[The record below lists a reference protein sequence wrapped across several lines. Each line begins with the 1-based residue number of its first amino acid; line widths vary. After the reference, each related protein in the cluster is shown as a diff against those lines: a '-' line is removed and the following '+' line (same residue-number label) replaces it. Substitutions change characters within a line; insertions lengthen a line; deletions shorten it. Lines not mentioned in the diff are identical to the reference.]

1 MKQRGIALA
10 LVLAAVLPL
19 AACSKGRAQQAEDE
33 GERAAAE
40 FVMKGAREAMPQLE
54 AAIAGAKP
62 SDGMFKCAHMANI
75 DVIKKADSNFAARFE
90 KLCTH
95 DLQIAMIKRAVEAA
109 EVARK
114 AKPDEQMLS
123 ECFNADYT
131 VALEDLE
138 KAGKMDDAAKALVA
152 RFTAACPKS

>member
-1 MKQRGIALA
+1 MKHLVIALA
-10 LVLAAVLPL
+10 LV
-19 AACSKGRAQQAEDE
+19 ACSKDKASQQAEAE
-33 GERAAAE
+33 GDRAATD

-54 AAIAGAKP
+54 AAIASAKP
-62 SDGMFKCAHMANI
+62 SDGMFKCAHMANL

-95 DLQIAMIKRAVEAA
+95 DLQIAMMKRAVEQA
-109 EVARK
+109 ETARK

-131 VALEDLE
+131 VGLEDLE
-138 KAGKMDDAAKALVA
+138 KAGKIDDAAKALTA
-152 RFTAACPKS
+152 RFAAACPKS